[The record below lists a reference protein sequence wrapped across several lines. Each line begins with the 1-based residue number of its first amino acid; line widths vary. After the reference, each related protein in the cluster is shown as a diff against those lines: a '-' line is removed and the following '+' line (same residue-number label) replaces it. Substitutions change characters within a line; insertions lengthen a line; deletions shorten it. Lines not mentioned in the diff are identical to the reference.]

1 MLNLKISQD
10 VKTMLILLLIST
22 STLFSDVVNAQFFSL
37 KISK

>member
-22 STLFSDVVNAQFFSL
+22 ITLFSDVVNAQFFFFEN
-37 KISK
+37 I

>member
-22 STLFSDVVNAQFFSL
+22 STLLSDVVNAQFFFFEN
-37 KISK
+37 I